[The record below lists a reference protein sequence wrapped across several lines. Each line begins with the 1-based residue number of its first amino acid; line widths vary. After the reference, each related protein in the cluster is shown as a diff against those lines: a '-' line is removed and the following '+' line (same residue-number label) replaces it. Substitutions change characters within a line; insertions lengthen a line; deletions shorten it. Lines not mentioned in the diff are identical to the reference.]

1 MMPVVPRVRAALIAA
16 LLVFAID
23 RALKLWIAFVV
34 MQPPRVITLTPFFN
48 LVIAWNRGVSFSL
61 FTQAIENSPLV
72 PTLVAA
78 AIVVALGVWVVKAE
92 RVWTAL
98 CLGMVIGG
106 ALGNMIDRLRY
117 GAVIDFLDV
126 HAGRYHWPIFNFA
139 DCGIS
144 VGVGLLVLD
153 GLFGTRAPRSD
164 GSAV

>member
-1 MMPVVPRVRAALIAA
+1 MTPVVPRVRAALIAA
-16 LLVFAID
+16 LVVFAID

-48 LVIAWNRGVSFSL
+48 LAIAWNRGVSFSL
-61 FTQAIENSPLV
+61 FTRAIENSPLV

-78 AIVVALGVWVVKAE
+78 AIVVALGVWVLKAE
-92 RVWTAL
+92 RVWTAF

-106 ALGNMIDRLRY
+106 ALGNMVDRLRY

-126 HAGRYHWPIFNFA
+126 HVGHYHWPIFNFA

-144 VGVGLLVLD
+144 IGVGLLVLD
-153 GLFGTRAPRSD
+153 GLFGARAQRSD
-164 GSAV
+164 GSAA